1 MLHHRFPHENSSI
14 LRCFHIWTQSSSSS
28 SALGG
33 AMASWPVRYFDAT
46 SFGASHGLWIVSGKI
61 HLVDPKSTL
70 WSSPVAILAEIPTI
84 LVDQESPCLLPNSCV
99 STCYMVC
106 WWNTHGLLKPMV
118 NWLNPIEN
126 IRQIPTVKNHFGC
139 SAPHVKRGRPTGP
152 QLAMKQ
158 HWSTWPLK
166 NNIYITHSMPWN
178 STESHSIQSYF
189 HQDPM
194 KSYQNH
200 IQSNYNPMKSQNL
213 MKSHSVNPFNRP
225 GRELTLASAMVGS
238 AMTGTSGSGAGASTC
253 LGPRKWASN
262 FRVFLKFS

>member
-1 MLHHRFPHENSSI
+1 M
-14 LRCFHIWTQSSSSS
+14 
-28 SALGG
+28 
-33 AMASWPVRYFDAT
+33 
-46 SFGASHGLWIVSGKI
+46 VSGKI
-61 HLVDPKSTL
+61 NLVDPKSTL
-70 WSSPVAILAEIPTI
+70 WSSPVAILAETI
-84 LVDQESPCLLPNSCV
+84 LVDQESPFLLPNSCV

-139 SAPHVKRGRPTGP
+139 SAPHVKHGRPTGP

-166 NNIYITHSMPWN
+166 NNIYIYITHSMPLN

-213 MKSHSVNPFNRP
+213 MKSHEISFSESLQPLWQGAHPRLRNAWEPHDWHVRLRRRSLHVPRSKEVDVELPFDRF
-225 GRELTLASAMVGS
+225 
-238 AMTGTSGSGAGASTC
+238 SGNSW
-253 LGPRKWASN
+253 KN
-262 FRVFLKFS
+262 VFSQ